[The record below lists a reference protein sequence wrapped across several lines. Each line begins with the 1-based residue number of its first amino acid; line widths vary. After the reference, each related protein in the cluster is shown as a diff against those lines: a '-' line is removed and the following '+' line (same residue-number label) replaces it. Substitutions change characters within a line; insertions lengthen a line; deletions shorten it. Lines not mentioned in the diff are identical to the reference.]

1 MSPKKQKKRGDKEGK
16 GSEPSSKGGEAQNK
30 SAEPASDKGA
40 EAEPPKVI
48 SEPPKQISEPPK
60 AISEPELPRNLSEPE
75 QKTSTP
81 AQKTPEPAGGT
92 ISDGKANPES
102 PVTSKVKG
110 VFRFFTSVPIL
121 TIVCLIFIDV
131 WLRQG
136 NPMDAIGIRS
146 VDSWDVTP
154 KILYSRKVHPEV
166 ALIGSS
172 LMLVL
177 NQDEHGTHFYTGN
190 DPSYLSEELRKL
202 TGTTL
207 QIVNLCTGLQMV
219 SEAYF
224 ITEAACD
231 TPHYP
236 RVFIYGISL
245 REFVQDA
252 FAAEY
257 STESFNSV
265 CPFVPLRSALHNVVT
280 EEAERE
286 LVLCHFWY
294 LYRNRN
300 DFKNW
305 FSAMS
310 KDFLENFPLDQHFD
324 RMGADHEWHPQRTG
338 YLFEQW
344 IPRKQEKFAEQIYKT
359 HPDWL
364 RNYYK
369 KFQVMMYRE
378 RKDRAPKVAGQ
389 YFEALHGLCQ
399 QKGIQLVVV
408 NMPYSPDIMTV
419 VPPELMEAFRAFL
432 RQGRDAGWFTL
443 IDLWGRPEF
452 TDNDYKDGVH
462 LNFQGSRKLADDIV
476 KELKDN
482 YPYILTTMQKQAKEQ
497 EGLK

>member
-1 MSPKKQKKRGDKEGK
+1 MSPKKHKKRGADKEGK
-16 GSEPSSKGGEAQNK
+16 GSEPS
-30 SAEPASDKGA
+30 DKGA
-40 EAEPPKVI
+40 EPAQNEVAQSAEQPESAPDAEAQKNI
-48 SEPPKQISEPPK
+48 GTEPIASSEPPKIISEPT
-60 AISEPELPRNLSEPE
+60 
-75 QKTSTP
+75 KTIE
-81 AQKTPEPAGGT
+81 EPAKN
-92 ISDGKANPES
+92 IAEPVKNIAEPAKSVSSSAKEKEPVGKL
-102 PVTSKVKG
+102 KG
-110 VFRFFTSVPIL
+110 LYLALTSVPVL
-121 TIVCLIFIDV
+121 TIVCLILIDV

-136 NPMDAIGIRS
+136 NPMDAIGIRN

-154 KILYSRKVHPEV
+154 KILFARKVHPEV

-190 DPSYLSEELRKL
+190 DPSYLSDQLRKI
-202 TGTTL
+202 TGTSL

-224 ITEAACD
+224 ITEAACN
-231 TPHYP
+231 TPRYP

-257 STESFNSV
+257 STESFHSV
-265 CPFVPLRSALHNVVT
+265 CPYVPLGRALHNVVT

-286 LVLCHFWY
+286 LVLSHFWY

-305 FSAMS
+305 FSAMA
-310 KDFLENFPLDQHFD
+310 KDFLENFPLDRHFD
-324 RMGADHEWHPQRTG
+324 RMGEDHEWHPQKTG

-378 RKDRAPKVAGQ
+378 RKDRAPVVAGQ
-389 YFEALHGLCQ
+389 YFKALNDLCKEKQ
-399 QKGIQLVVV
+399 IQLVVV
-408 NMPYSPDIMTV
+408 NMPYSPDVMTV
-419 VPPELMEAFRAFL
+419 VPPELMEGFRTFL

-462 LNFQGSRKLADDIV
+462 LNFEGSRKLADDIV
-476 KELKDN
+476 KELQEN
-482 YPYILTTMQKQAKEQ
+482 YPYILKTMEKQAKEQ
-497 EGLK
+497 EGIK